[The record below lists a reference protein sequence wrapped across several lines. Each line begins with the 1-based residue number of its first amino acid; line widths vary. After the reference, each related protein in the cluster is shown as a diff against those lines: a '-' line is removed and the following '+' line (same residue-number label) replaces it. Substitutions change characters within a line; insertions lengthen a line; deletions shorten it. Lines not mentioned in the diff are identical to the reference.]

1 MTHQA
6 SPLAS
11 LGGTVTRRK
20 VLKWT
25 GVAGGA
31 AVLGGAGSRLGLVP
45 LAAAHEG
52 SPAAK
57 ASKVVWS
64 ACIVNCGGRCPLR
77 LNVVDGAIVRV
88 DAEDTGDDKLGTQQI
103 RACPR
108 GRAIRKRIY
117 NPDRLK
123 YPMKRVGK
131 RGSGDFKRISWDEA
145 FDEIATKL
153 KSTIEVHGNESVW
166 INYGTGTLGGTVTCS
181 WPNSSS
187 VLARLMNCVGGFL
200 DQYGDYSAANIEAAY
215 PYYYG
220 GWTDSNSFDDAVNSK
235 LVVLW
240 GNNPAETRMSGGG
253 QTFVLEEAKKEGGA
267 KIVLVD
273 PRYSDTAVTMVDQWV
288 PLRPGSDPALVAG
301 LAHVMIT
308 ENLHDQAFLDKYCVG
323 FDEEHM
329 PEGVPAGNSYKSYV
343 LGAGPDATPKTPEW
357 ASKISGVPAAT
368 IVTLAREM
376 AQAKPC
382 MVTQGWGPQRHSNG
396 DVTARAVFT
405 LAVMTGNIG
414 IPGGGTGG
422 REGSYSLPTAV
433 FPTLTNPVTTT
444 ISMFSWTEAV
454 ERGAE
459 MTALADGVL
468 GKDKLDTP
476 IKFIWQYAGNA
487 LVNQHADTNRTAK
500 LLEDDSK
507 CEMIVVIDNQ
517 MTVSARYAD
526 IVLPDVSNAEQYDL
540 ANQQGAGNL
549 GYVISMSK
557 AIEPLFETKTI
568 YEMGT
573 ELAKRLGVE
582 RQFTEGKSQDD
593 WLREI
598 YAGMRKLE
606 PDLPDFDAL
615 REMGIWKKKNPDGHV
630 VPLKEFRDDPHANAL
645 ATPSGKIEIFSEQLW
660 KLNQTWEIPEGQKIC
675 AIPEFT
681 LTREGPTDPL
691 RKTYPLQCIGHH
703 YKARTHSTYG
713 NVSWLKEAHPQA
725 VWINTL
731 DAQRRDI
738 KDGDSVHVFNKR
750 GRLEVAAKV
759 TPRIAP
765 GVVSVPQGAWYSPDA
780 STGIDKGGCT
790 NTLTSWDPTVLA
802 KANGQHSNLVQ
813 VEKA

>member
-1 MTHQA
+1 MDDKPSTPTTGHGLV
-6 SPLAS
+6 P
-11 LGGTVTRRK
+11 RRS

-31 AVLGGAGSRLGLVP
+31 AVVAGASTRLGLLP
-45 LAAAHEG
+45 LAEASETT
-52 SPAAK
+52 PADK
-57 ASKVVWS
+57 AGKFVWS
-64 ACIVNCGGRCPLR
+64 ACIVNCGSRCPLR
-77 LNVVDGAIVRV
+77 LQVVDGHIVRV
-88 DAEDTGDDKLGTQQI
+88 EPENTGGDELGAQQI

-108 GRAIRKRIY
+108 GRAIRQRIY
-117 NPDRLK
+117 SPDRLK
-123 YPMKRVGK
+123 YPMKRTGK
-131 RGSGDFKRISWDEA
+131 RGSGQFKRISWEQA
-145 FDEIATKL
+145 FDEIAGKL
-153 KSTIEVHGNESVW
+153 KATIAAHGNESVW

-181 WPNSSS
+181 WPNSHT
-187 VLARLMNCVGGFL
+187 VLSRLMNCVGGFL
-200 DQYGDYSAANIEAAY
+200 DQYGDYSAANMEAAY
-215 PYYYG
+215 PYFYG

-235 LVVLW
+235 LVILW
-240 GNNPAETRMSGGG
+240 GNNPGETRMSGGG
-253 QTFVLEEAKKEGGA
+253 QTFVLEQAKKIGGA
-267 KIVLVD
+267 KVVLVD
-273 PRYSDTAVTMVDQWV
+273 PRYSDTGVTMADQWV

-323 FDEEHM
+323 FDEAHM

-343 LGAGPDATPKTPEW
+343 LGDGPDGIAKTPEW

-396 DVTARAVFT
+396 DVTCRAVFT
-405 LAVMTGNIG
+405 LAAMTGNIG
-414 IPGGGTGG
+414 LNGGGTGA
-422 REGSYSLPTAV
+422 REGDYYLPTAV
-433 FPTLTNPVTTT
+433 FPTLTNPVKTT
-444 ISMFSWTEAV
+444 ISMFSWTEAI
-454 ERGAE
+454 ERGGD

-468 GKDKLDTP
+468 GKDKLDGP

-487 LVNQHADTNRTAK
+487 LLNQHADTNRTAK
-500 LLEDDSK
+500 LLEDDTK

-526 IVLPDVSNAEQYDL
+526 IILPDVSNAEQFDI

-549 GYVISMSK
+549 GYIISMSK

-582 RQFTEGKSQDD
+582 QKFTEGKSQDE

-598 YAGMRKLE
+598 YTGMQKVE

-615 REMGIWKKKNPDGHV
+615 REMGIWKKANPDGHV
-630 VPLKEFRDDPHANAL
+630 VPLKEFRADPAANPL
-645 ATPSGKIEIFSEQLW
+645 ATPSGKIEIFSKQLW
-660 KLNQTWEIPEGQKIC
+660 DLNNTWVIPTGQKIC

-691 RKTYPLQCIGHH
+691 RETYPLQCIGHH

-713 NVSWLKEAHPQA
+713 NVAWLQEAHPQM
-725 VWINTL
+725 VWVNSL
-731 DAQRRDI
+731 DAQTRKI
-738 KDGDSVHVFNKR
+738 KDGDTVHVFNKR
-750 GRLEVAAKV
+750 GTVEIVAKV
-759 TPRIAP
+759 TERIAP
-765 GVVSVPQGAWYSPDA
+765 GVISVPQGAWYSPDA
-780 STGIDKGGCT
+780 GTGIDKGGCT
-790 NTLTSWDPTVLA
+790 NTLTTWDPTVLA